1 MKYIELELGSH
12 EILHGFDLNNK
23 EVIEKVE
30 VDGFTKK
37 LVAIDRIK
45 SITEN
50 AVLCDYAF
58 GRVIYWSYKGS
69 MENIKR
75 KLDEHII

>member
-12 EILHGFDLNNK
+12 EILHGFDFNNK

-30 VDGFTKK
+30 VDWFSKK

-45 SITEN
+45 SISEN
-50 AVLCDYAF
+50 AILCEYAF
-58 GRVIYWSYKGS
+58 DRIIYWSYKGS
-69 MENIKR
+69 MEDIKR
-75 KLDEHII
+75 KLNEHIV